1 MNKPRTN
8 NRNSKYN
15 SKEGSR
21 DSSRSGERD
30 RKNFK
35 NDRFPRK
42 EGERSERN
50 QGVTPNTGVA
60 TGGVQTKKPIK
71 KDAVKFD
78 LTKIKLKGRKILCS
92 FVILQGSN
100 FDSTMD
106 TLQDIASE
114 DIANIVISIPTDAF
128 SETVQYIEENLQ
140 DVKER
145 FTFASYTQNLSEFQ
159 VHNNAFKVASQKN
172 ESDIFFITNSS
183 MLPREYSIEILRKY
197 LSREN
202 SVAVIP
208 TVYNQALEIQKYCL
222 RFPSVL
228 TKLKCLLGCKKTTAK
243 LCMMERGNAGY
254 YKIHRTDISLSQS
267 LFVNSAV
274 FKTIGMLPKC
284 RETNSALY
292 SFYKKLSKHGTTLF
306 VPTARFIE
314 LEPRKTKCC
323 IFSRV
328 YYFLKNVF

>member
-15 SKEGSR
+15 SKEGSH
-21 DSSRSGERD
+21 SRTGGMD

-42 EGERSERN
+42 EGERLER
-50 QGVTPNTGVA
+50 THRTASTSP
-60 TGGVQTKKPIK
+60 QTKGKIAK
-71 KDAVKFD
+71 KDVVKFD
-78 LTKIKLKGRKILCS
+78 ITKIKLKGRNILCS
-92 FVILQGSN
+92 FVVLQGSN

-114 DIANIVISIPTDAF
+114 DIANIVISIPTDSF
-128 SETVQYIEENLQ
+128 SNTVQYIEENLQ
-140 DVKER
+140 DVKEK
-145 FTFASYTQNLSEFQ
+145 FTFASYTIKTSEFQ
-159 VHNNAFKVASQKN
+159 IHNNAFKVASQRN
-172 ESDIFFITNSS
+172 ESDMLFATNSS
-183 MLPREYSIEILRKY
+183 MMPRQYSIEILRKY

-202 SVAVIP
+202 SVVVIP

-222 RFPSVL
+222 RFPSVVA
-228 TKLKCLLGCKKTTAK
+228 KLKCLLGCKKTTAK

-267 LFVNSAV
+267 LFVNSAI
-274 FKTIGMLPKC
+274 FKTIGMFPKC
-284 RETNSALY
+284 RDSHSALY
-292 SFYKKLSKHGTTLF
+292 SFYKKLSKHGTALF

-314 LEPRKTKCC
+314 LEPRQAKRC

-328 YYFLKNVF
+328 CYFLKNVF

>member
-42 EGERSERN
+42 EGERLERN
-50 QGVTPNTGVA
+50 QGISTNASVTV
-60 TGGVQTKKPIK
+60 GGVQTKKPVK
-71 KDAVKFD
+71 KDVIKFD
-78 LTKIKLKGRKILCS
+78 ITKIKLNGRKILCS

-140 DVKER
+140 NVKER

-159 VHNNAFKVASQKN
+159 VHNNAFKIASQKN
-172 ESDIFFITNSS
+172 ESDIFFVTNSS

-202 SVAVIP
+202 SVAVVP
-208 TVYNQALEIQKYCL
+208 TVYNQALEIQRYCL

-228 TKLKCLLGCKKTTAK
+228 AKLKCLLGCKKTTAK

-267 LFVNSAV
+267 LFVNSAI
-274 FKTIGMLPKC
+274 FKTIGMFPRC
-284 RETNSALY
+284 RDSNSALY
-292 SFYKKLSKHGTTLF
+292 SFYKKLSKHGTKLF

-314 LEPRKTKCC
+314 LQPREMKRCV
-323 IFSRV
+323 FSRV
-328 YYFLKNVF
+328 CYFLKNVF